1 MDGSGGISLRASSE
15 YRKFPQISDKIIG
28 QDDTA
33 PAELANGNA
42 AQLRVAIK
50 RASLDRQHA
59 RGFGNAVGEPSSNLR
74 HSGASLLRVAR
85 RRHSQHDDASG
96 SENSADKAEKG
107 QELPGANYRPRE
119 AHKMRHFLRGSAIN
133 SRTVLSSGCFL
144 SPACLAQPFP
154 IPIQIYALN
163 LSLKKY
169 NGHSNH
175 QSLAMGPAAIDRRY
189 ARKYNPP
196 RGTSRC
202 SSSLPYSGTMLAGS
216 SPLLDRRSGQRHRPC
231 PRAAASSTTEAGLPL
246 TIADNA
252 RDHRSSASRFSLS

>member
-1 MDGSGGISLRASSE
+1 MDGSGGIPLRASSE
-15 YRKFPQISDKIIG
+15 YRKFPQIRDKIIG

-59 RGFGNAVGEPSSNLR
+59 RGFGNAVGEPSRNLR

-133 SRTVLSSGCFL
+133 SRTVLSSDVG
-144 SPACLAQPFP
+144 
-154 IPIQIYALN
+154 
-163 LSLKKY
+163 
-169 NGHSNH
+169 
-175 QSLAMGPAAIDRRY
+175 
-189 ARKYNPP
+189 AR
-196 RGTSRC
+196 
-202 SSSLPYSGTMLAGS
+202 
-216 SPLLDRRSGQRHRPC
+216 QRHRPC